1 MPAIEAGNFRVHCVY
16 KKVARSLRNLIYPIL
31 SRFALAGNV
40 DGMMLGF
47 PLANIYI
54 LLMIMDIGYLNIVM
68 KV

>member
-1 MPAIEAGNFRVHCVY
+1 MDVGKTLGY

-54 LLMIMDIGYLNIVM
+54 LLMIAKG
-68 KV
+68 